1 MSRAD
6 RRSRGRT
13 RVATSCRLR
22 PRATCVIDECTR
34 YQMAAALMHSLCAS
48 ALGRS
53 CASFIILRYMALCGD
68 SFSFGPRYDR
78 PKESIEQQQ
87 AASKSTVRPCSVV
100 TSDLFGPGLVQL
112 HIRYGRCCRRRPPE
126 RLLNDMP
133 PNSSRMVPETSESV
147 GAHCSGMRYTE
158 PDFDLAKYLT
168 N

>member
-68 SFSFGPRYDR
+68 SPLGPARSAQREYR
-78 PKESIEQQQ
+78 T
-87 AASKSTVRPCSVV
+87 AASKSKSTVRPCSVG

-126 RLLNDMP
+126 RLLSDMLRTARGWFG
-133 PNSSRMVPETSESV
+133 NLRV
-147 GAHCSGMRYTE
+147 GWGALQWHEVY
-158 PDFDLAKYLT
+158 
-168 N
+168 

>member
-68 SFSFGPRYDR
+68 SPLGPARSAQREYR
-78 PKESIEQQQ
+78 T
-87 AASKSTVRPCSVV
+87 AASGKQEHSKAMQRGNQRPARLPHEEAFVSRGIRHPDSALDAGRDHLGSL
-100 TSDLFGPGLVQL
+100 SDLFGPGLVQ
-112 HIRYGRCCRRRPPE
+112 CCTSVTVDAAAVDRP
-126 RLLNDMP
+126 R
-133 PNSSRMVPETSESV
+133 
-147 GAHCSGMRYTE
+147 GC
-158 PDFDLAKYLT
+158 
-168 N
+168 